1 MATYNTALGVLPS
14 PQTQLFGGN
23 AGGGVGGAAP
33 RQRPAQPR
41 PAARQMGGQQTQ
53 TFAQMQQ
60 QGQARPAPPPREV
73 APDAF
78 MTAKVAPSNVKLE
91 AGKNFIDMSRPEVP
105 AGATP
110 TPWVTYGG
118 NKQVTS
124 WLRPAG
130 VEQYQYIRGVGRD
143 EVVEN
148 PWYEPSGG
156 NLPSQVSQA
165 LGGATSAPA
174 AGGQVSPDMMA
185 SLQALFAQG
194 GFEGMQGAFAGV
206 GEGVEGGGMDE
217 GGMAF
222 GDMGYEDMGDGGM
235 GGMGAAPAMGYGAP
249 SAAAPFALGQA
260 FQQGTTTQA
269 LTSRLLSR
277 LTGME
282 EEGSV
287 YDDPAFAA
295 QREAAM
301 ANLEAERQASQMALD
316 EEMARRGIAA
326 SSIAAGRMGD
336 IAGQFARA
344 QATMEADLLKE
355 AMAREQQRQQFLVQ
369 QLGQT
374 LGTVGE
380 QELGVFR
387 ANVESSKAQA
397 DINARAAELAQ
408 NERLKGRELDLQ
420 SARDMAT
427 KEYQSGQLALGYAE
441 MSSRERVAAN
451 ELAARERLQ
460 QQQQTFQAGESRLD
474 REQRTALQSSE
485 QAFQASQNAKER
497 ALREAIQLSETT
509 GRQYVVDAEGK
520 VVPKLDRNGN
530 QIETNAAEQSRLSR
544 EQNQSQFE
552 RAQASADKDRL
563 LREAIA
569 MSETTGQQYTVD
581 ATGKVVPKLDANGK
595 PMATSAVEQNRLNR
609 EAQSAQAQLD
619 RALRERLGMT
629 EATGILY
636 GADGKPVLDASGQ
649 PVRTIAGQQFT
660 ASQQQA
666 RNAFLTQLAAT
677 LAPMKQKDRDAFIRS
692 LPPEIR
698 ALFGTSGGVT
708 GSTSASDGF

>member
-1 MATYNTALGVLPS
+1 MSDPNSPTFGQNLP
-14 PQTQLFGGN
+14 GGELPEELIPLL
-23 AGGGVGGAAP
+23 GGVADLSGE
-33 RQRPAQPR
+33 
-41 PAARQMGGQQTQ
+41 
-53 TFAQMQQ
+53 
-60 QGQARPAPPPREV
+60 GQA
-73 APDAF
+73 
-78 MTAKVAPSNVKLE
+78 
-91 AGKNFIDMSRPEVP
+91 
-105 AGATP
+105 
-110 TPWVTYGG
+110 
-118 NKQVTS
+118 
-124 WLRPAG
+124 
-130 VEQYQYIRGVGRD
+130 
-143 EVVEN
+143 
-148 PWYEPSGG
+148 
-156 NLPSQVSQA
+156 
-165 LGGATSAPA
+165 
-174 AGGQVSPDMMA
+174 SPDMMA

-194 GFEGMQGAFAGV
+194 GFEGMEGAFAGV
-206 GEGVEGGGMDE
+206 GEGMEGGGVGGEGMD
-217 GGMAF
+217 F
-222 GDMGYEDMGDGGM
+222 GFM
-235 GGMGAAPAMGYGAP
+235 GGIGAAPAMA
-249 SAAAPFALGQA
+249 SAAAAPFALGQA

-619 RALRERLGMT
+619 RALRERLGLT

-660 ASQQQA
+660 ASQNQA

-677 LAPMKQKDRDAFIRS
+677 LAPMKQKDRDEFIRS

-698 ALFGTSGGVT
+698 ALFGSGVSGT
-708 GSTSASDGF
+708 PSGSTSGNVNEQGISI

>member
-91 AGKNFIDMSRPEVP
+91 AGKNFIDMSRPEVA

-165 LGGATSAPA
+165 LGGAGGAATPA

-249 SAAAPFALGQA
+249 SAATPFALGQA

-355 AMAREQQRQQFLVQ
+355 AMSREQQRQQFLVQ

-460 QQQQTFQAGESRLD
+460 QQQQTFQAGESKLD
-474 REQRTALQSSE
+474 RE
-485 QAFQASQNAKER
+485 FR
-497 ALREAIQLSETT
+497 AQESL
-509 GRQYVVDAEGK
+509 
-520 VVPKLDRNGN
+520 LDRN
-530 QIETNAAEQSRLSR
+530 
-544 EQNQSQFE
+544 
-552 RAQASADKDRL
+552 
-563 LREAIA
+563 LREVAQ
-569 MSETTGQQYTVD
+569 MSETTGLQYTVVN
-581 ATGKVVPKLDANGK
+581 GKVVPKLDANGNTIK
-595 PMATSAVEQNRLNR
+595 TSAVTQQEEERRARANLQADQQRFQSEQNKLERDLR
-609 EAQSAQAQLD
+609 ETMQTRELTAAEKRQLAEIEANKQRQTEQQTFQAGQNTLE
-619 RALRERLGMT
+619 RQLRERLGLT

-660 ASQQQA
+660 ASQNQA